1 MTVRRPFAGAFLF
14 ALSALVVSPAAFAA
28 DDDDDSEAAA
38 ASESAAPSGAAASE
52 SAAPGECTGWFC
64 DDESKSAPVPSL
76 PPLGEGSLTIPGLDG
91 VGKDVLSGTITEVV
105 PGDHVTIKLPNG
117 ETKTLAWGTLLQL
130 QISGKIV
137 IGGGSTAAS
146 PPPPPAPPP
155 ATVVIAPPPPPKH
168 APPPPPPPSYH
179 DAYPQAVSPPSR
191 HFRERWALGVR
202 LNFIQP
208 GENSNLIKGTHNGL
222 RDFVGGGTG
231 LELALGYRVSP
242 SWTPYG
248 FFEYAR
254 FKNGTVNNDVD
265 DKVSS
270 AQVGLG
276 IHANTNPDGLG
287 FLFDIG
293 VGYRWLTVPYGSG
306 QLSSLDGGASA
317 TGPGKATYGG
327 VTAMRLGLG
336 LSLASSKSVR
346 WDLMAQGSFGS
357 FSTRR
362 DSNATCVSGGYGK
375 GETCETIPEKDRGA
389 HAFVGVSLGALF
401 DL

>member
-1 MTVRRPFAGAFLF
+1 MTARRSIAGAFLF
-14 ALSALVVSPAAFAA
+14 ALSALVVSPSALAE
-28 DDDDDSEAAA
+28 DDEPADSESEP
-38 ASESAAPSGAAASE
+38 ASESPAAAKE
-52 SAAPGECTGWFC
+52 SAAPGECSGWFC
-64 DDESKSAPVPSL
+64 DDAPKASVPA
-76 PPLGEGSLTIPGLDG
+76 PGEGTVTIPGLDG
-91 VGKDVLSGTITEVV
+91 LGKDVLSGTITEVV
-105 PGDHVTIKLPNG
+105 PGDHVTIKLPSG

-146 PPPPPAPPP
+146 PPPAPPP
-155 ATVVIAPPPPPKH
+155 ATVIIAPPPPAKH
-168 APPPPPPPSYH
+168 APPPPPAAVYAPPPS
-179 DAYPQAVSPPSR
+179 DAYASTTTPSSR
-191 HFRERWALGVR
+191 GFRERWALGVR
-202 LNFIQP
+202 LNFLSP
-208 GENSNLIKGTHNGL
+208 GENSSLVKGTHNGL
-222 RDFVGGGTG
+222 RDFVGSGTG

-254 FKNGTVNNDVD
+254 FKNGTINHDVD
-265 DKVSS
+265 DRVSS

-293 VGYRWLTVPYGSG
+293 IGYRWLTVPYGSG
-306 QLSSLDGGASA
+306 QLSSLDSGAGNVP

-336 LSLASSKSVR
+336 LSIASSKHVR

-357 FSTRR
+357 FSMRK
-362 DSNATCVSGGYGK
+362 DSNNVCVAGGTGK
-375 GETCETIPEKDRGA
+375 GEACETIPEDKRGA
-389 HAFVGVSLGALF
+389 HAFLGVSLGALF